1 VVGVAGDVMMRS
13 LERST
18 EGQIYMP
25 AGQMPTRGLIFFSP
39 KDLAVRTTGD
49 ATSLAP
55 ALRRI
60 IREVDPEQAVADVR
74 LLEDVVS
81 SKTASRRTQL
91 HVVGAFT
98 VIAFLLSAV
107 GIYGLL
113 SFAVLTRTQEVGV
126 RLALGAR
133 PGNILGMFLRQGLVL
148 GVLGLAVGVPLA
160 YAAARGMSSVLF
172 SVEPTD
178 VMTYA
183 SACLLV
189 LVMALIGSFGPAVR
203 ASRVDP
209 AISIRGE

>member
-1 VVGVAGDVMMRS
+1 
-13 LERST
+13 
-18 EGQIYMP
+18 
-25 AGQMPTRGLIFFSP
+25 MPTTGLIFFAP
-39 KDLAVRTTGD
+39 KDLVVRTTGD
-49 ATSLAP
+49 AMSLAP

-60 IREVDPEQAVADVR
+60 IRGVDPDQAVADVR
-74 LLEDVVS
+74 PLEDVVS
-81 SKTASRRTQL
+81 SKTESRRAQL

-98 VIAFLLSAV
+98 AIAFLLSAV

-148 GVLGLAVGVPLA
+148 GVLGLGVGVPLA
-160 YAAARGMSSVLF
+160 YVAARGMSSVLF

-178 VMTYA
+178 AMTYV

-189 LVMALIGSFGPAVR
+189 LVMALVGSFGPAMR